1 MAPRIAAALAAS
13 VLALVVS
20 SPAFGA
26 YDPAL
31 LVGETSPALGRGDGV
46 RFFVQ
51 PRDNDDATGMVTLY
65 APRGYG
71 VKLDH
76 PNGTELGSAIA
87 IVRTGLPGAARQA
100 VQGSIRAADPAAHAS
115 NSCAPGINDAVWIYE
130 FPLGGTTYRLPI
142 YVDRPDL
149 PHASA
154 RIRFCPDSPSA
165 PPPTLSIGYVDMT
178 IERGFTNPR
187 ARGTY
192 AWNAVFV
199 PYSPGTQALNH
210 ALAVQSTAY
219 ISLPA
224 TFAVTAKR
232 QRRGRTTI
240 ALVTACLREA
250 GEPVRGIR
258 VTLWYGGP
266 TVFRSKRVAIPRT
279 DARGCAV
286 ARIRIRTSMVLF
298 ASARV
303 PVRTRAACT
312 PTLAPRCSAATAY
325 PPSGLFQLVRIRP

>member
-1 MAPRIAAALAAS
+1 MAPRFTAALAAS
-13 VLALVVS
+13 ALALVLS
-20 SPAFGA
+20 GQAFAA
-26 YDPAL
+26 YNPAL

-46 RFFVQ
+46 RVFLQ
-51 PRDNDDATGMVTLY
+51 LRENDDPTGAVTLY
-65 APRGYG
+65 VPRGYG

-76 PNGTELGSAIA
+76 PRGTELGSAIA
-87 IVRTGLPGAARQA
+87 FVRTGLPGAARQA
-100 VQGSIRAADPAAHAS
+100 VQGSIRAADPAAYAS
-115 NSCAPGINDAVWIYE
+115 NSCAPGVNDAVWLYE

-142 YVDRPDL
+142 YVDRPEL
-149 PHASA
+149 AHASA
-154 RIRFCPDSPSA
+154 RIRICPDSPSA
-165 PPPTLSIGYVDMT
+165 PPPTLAIGYVDMT
-178 IERGFTNPR
+178 IERVFTNPR

-199 PYSPGTQALNH
+199 PYTPGTQTLNH

-219 ISLPA
+219 IGLPA
-224 TFAVTAKR
+224 TFVATAK
-232 QRRGRTTI
+232 QERRGRTTF

-250 GEPVRGIR
+250 GEPVRGVR

-279 DARGCAV
+279 DSRGCAV
-286 ARIRIRTSMVLF
+286 ARIRVKTSMVLF

-325 PPSGLFQLVRIRP
+325 PPSGLFQLVRIRR